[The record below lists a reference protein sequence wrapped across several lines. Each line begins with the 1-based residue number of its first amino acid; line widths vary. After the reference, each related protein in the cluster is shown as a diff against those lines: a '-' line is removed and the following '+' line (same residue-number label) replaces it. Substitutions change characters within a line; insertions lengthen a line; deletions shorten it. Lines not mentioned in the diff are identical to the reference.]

1 MHTKLEGKLEELK
14 IVPSR
19 YERLAETSRMT
30 ITKLRDLVTG
40 KKRINQM
47 EAESIADGIYT
58 ILGKKVEVKEIM

>member
-1 MHTKLEGKLEELK
+1 MHTKLESKLEELK